1 MRMNPFRRLL
11 VIFLSLG
18 IALTGR
24 GPVTELTASWN
35 GHATGHVHSNHSH
48 ANHGLVAHAH
58 SDAGGHP
65 QGSTHPGDDSCAC
78 GCGMGSCAALPADLL
93 LHHPALAR
101 LAPGRDLPTLRSS
114 LHAPLPMAPLLRPPI
129 G

>member
-1 MRMNPFRRLL
+1 MNPFTRLL
-11 VIFLSLG
+11 VVFLCLG

-24 GPVTELTASWN
+24 GPVTELAKSWN
-35 GHATGHVHSNHSH
+35 GHDAGHAR
-48 ANHGLVAHAH
+48 ANGANADHPLVAHTH
-58 SDAGGHP
+58 SHGVGHP
-65 QGSTHPGDDSCAC
+65 DGSIHPGDDSCAC

-101 LAPGRDLPTLRSS
+101 LAPGRNLPALRSS